1 MRVVPDL
8 IHFVSGYEY
17 TISVRKVNFFLRSDY
32 SSQTVSS
39 TNDCYGLS
47 PFQAMAFANDQFDQ
61 LNKEIRRQIES
72 VDYDR
77 EMLGS
82 IDLCVDVVENGVL
95 KKD

>member
-1 MRVVPDL
+1 
-8 IHFVSGYEY
+8 
-17 TISVRKVNFFLRSDY
+17 
-32 SSQTVSS
+32 
-39 TNDCYGLS
+39 
-47 PFQAMAFANDQFDQ
+47 MAFANDQFDQ

-82 IDLCVDVVENGVL
+82 IDLCGDVVENGVL